1 MKKIITVMLVL
12 LVSVSLFAGG
22 AKEGANTSANGMEK
36 VVTVYSSR
44 HYDTD
49 KIIFDEFTKKTGIK
63 VNVVSEKKGAALIK
77 KMELEGANTPAD
89 VFITVGIGELYQA
102 KKKGLLQPFTSP
114 VVKKNIP
121 ARYMDK
127 ENFYTGLTYRARVLV
142 YNPEKTDVKELST
155 YEDLANPKW
164 KGKILTRSS
173 GSSYNQH
180 LIAFMIAK
188 NGKEATGKWLKGLV
202 ANLARDP
209 KGNDREQA
217 KAVLAGVG
225 EVGIMNSYYMGKMS
239 VDKDPVQQEASK
251 KLKLFFPNQ
260 GKGGVHANLCAA
272 GITKNAKNKK
282 NAEKLI
288 EFLTD
293 TYAQKV
299 FSEKNFEFPANPKT
313 KLPALLKSWGKI
325 EISTI
330 DFDKIGENLEAAT
343 VLAGEANFK

>member
-1 MKKIITVMLVL
+1 MKKIINLFVL
-12 LVSVSLFAGG
+12 FVSVSLFVSQAM
-22 AKEGANTSANGMEK
+22 AKDAFADNKK

-49 KIIFDEFTKKTGIK
+49 KVIFDEFTKQTGIK
-63 VNVVSEKKGAALIK
+63 VNVVFEKKGAALIK

-89 VFITVGIGELYQA
+89 VFMTVGIGELYQA

-121 ARYMDK
+121 AQYLDK
-127 ENFYTGLTYRARVLV
+127 GNFYTGLTYRARVLV
-142 YNPEKTDVKELST
+142 YNPEKTKEKELSS
-155 YEDLANPKW
+155 YADLANPKW

-188 NGKEATGKWLKGLV
+188 DGREASLKWLKGLV

-217 KAVLAGVG
+217 KAVLAGIG

-239 VDKDPVQQEASK
+239 IDKDPVQQEAAK

-260 GKGGVHANLCAA
+260 GKGGVHVNLCAA

-288 EFLTD
+288 EFLTG

-299 FSEKNFEFPANPKT
+299 FAEKNFEFPANPKT
-313 KLPALLKSWGKI
+313 QLPALLKSWGKI
-325 EISTI
+325 EISKI
-330 DFDKIGENLEAAT
+330 DFDKIGENLEEAT
-343 VLAGEANFK
+343 VLATEANFK